1 MARKTAMGKEPGN
14 VSIALPKSEKERFQ
28 PGKPG
33 MIDAITGGMKQG
45 GKEQLKRLSPGVYRN
60 NMGQLVGSKGQSLPG
75 QPSLKQRALN
85 AANQALN
92 PNQQQP
98 VSDQNQD
105 MVQQIMQNAQ
115 RQQPGV
121 QTPGS
126 FDEMMQGFQQTPE
139 MRRAL
144 EGIMNQGRIDG
155 TFNPQTMQQITQ
167 GVMPGLQSGM
177 LNYPGGRPMPEND
190 LMYRYPAG
198 QTPNTQALLNYGQQQ
213 QQQQPNSVSGLLQRR
228 FR

>member
-1 MARKTAMGKEPGN
+1 MT
-14 VSIALPKSEKERFQ
+14 
-28 PGKPG
+28 
-33 MIDAITGGMKQG
+33 
-45 GKEQLKRLSPGVYRN
+45 
-60 NMGQLVGSKGQSLPG
+60 
-75 QPSLKQRALN
+75 
-85 AANQALN
+85 
-92 PNQQQP
+92 
-98 VSDQNQD
+98 
-105 MVQQIMQNAQ
+105 
-115 RQQPGV
+115 
-121 QTPGS
+121 
-126 FDEMMQGFQQTPE
+126 
-139 MRRAL
+139 
-144 EGIMNQGRIDG
+144 QGRIDG